1 MTLASRTSEVR
12 FVKKGAQ
19 GNKGAKLRMTD
30 WAVGQ
35 QCLEGKEGE
44 EWYDVKVYNS
54 KLYLC
59 IKSHT
64 SSTANNPQT
73 SVADNL
79 GYWALATDWEFV
91 ATKLLLAEKIK
102 ADQIDADG
110 LTAKNVDISGKI
122 TATSGTIGGFNIS
135 EEYLGNIE
143 GLKDGECGLRM
154 DKSSLTLIK
163 QSEVFYNYFQ
173 VTPAGIRVADIYV
186 AADESKNGRIA
197 LRTSGSVDMVIKDSS
212 EWIRIANMLQLS
224 SNKMLIYAEK
234 LAVRE
239 GVSDYDG
246 LTNELSMTVGGYR
259 RTLKFVKGI
268 LISVS

>member
-12 FVKKGAQ
+12 FVQKGPQ
-19 GNKGAKLRMTD
+19 GNKGAKLRITD

-73 SVADNL
+73 SVANNL
-79 GYWALATDWEFV
+79 GYWALATDWQFV

-110 LTAKNVDISGKI
+110 ITAKDVNITGTINADDGYFQGTIETAASGKRIVISPETNSFRMIDAQDKELLKIWFSNLEEESYDSSRILMNNYIEGVNRRQTDI
-122 TATSGTIGGFNIS
+122 TPGTISLVDMQN
-135 EEYLGNIE
+135 N
-143 GLKDGECGLRM
+143 
-154 DKSSLTLIK
+154 SLTTLNAK
-163 QSEVFYNYFQ
+163 G
-173 VTPAGIRVADIYV
+173 VTWTNTANMNSITIMPEKIMIFLGSNSY
-186 AADESKNGRIA
+186 NGRSYTLNMGGA
-197 LRTSGSVDMVIKDSS
+197 VGTLRFI
-212 EWIRIANMLQLS
+212 N
-224 SNKMLIYAEK
+224 
-234 LAVRE
+234 
-239 GVSDYDG
+239 
-246 LTNELSMTVGGYR
+246 
-259 RTLKFVKGI
+259 GI
-268 LISVS
+268 LVE